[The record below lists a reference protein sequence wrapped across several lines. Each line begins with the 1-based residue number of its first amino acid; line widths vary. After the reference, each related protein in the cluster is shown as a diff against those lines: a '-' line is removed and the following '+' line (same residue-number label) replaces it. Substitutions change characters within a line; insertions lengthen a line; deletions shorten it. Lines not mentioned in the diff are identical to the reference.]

1 MLTTAILVCTTLIS
15 NGSDGTVATKTCQFE
30 QQPTP
35 AIAANSF
42 EKLSFRMLNDVEEA
56 VVTVNTNPANLDVKP
71 TLLKV
76 PQTRDHRVLRTAT
89 LSQHTV
95 YPNVGKTRVIPVA
108 DISLPPRKS
117 LSFWDR
123 LKQEPVSNFKPLVT
137 D

>member
-15 NGSDGTVATKTCQFE
+15 NGSDGTVATKRCQFE
-30 QQPTP
+30 QQPT
-35 AIAANSF
+35 AATAANSY

-56 VVTVNTNPANLDVKP
+56 VVTVNTNPANPDVKP
-71 TLLKV
+71 ILLKV
-76 PQTRDHRVLRTAT
+76 TQTGDHRVLRTAT

-108 DISLPPRKS
+108 DISLPSRKS

-123 LKQEPVSNFKPLVT
+123 LKQEPASNFKPLVT